1 MTISSK
7 ASHLESLALRKKTY
21 APSADAKLSLNAPRL
36 VNLRYPNPFTFPTP
50 EERKDALKLHPTRGA
65 ASNKSFGTAKKKNL
79 VISGQITWLA
89 KTVGSFQSRF
99 KKMKAI

>member
-65 ASNKSFGTAKKKNL
+65 ASNKSFGTAKKKKPSNFWTDN
-79 VISGQITWLA
+79 VASKDSWIVSIE
-89 KTVGSFQSRF
+89 V
-99 KKMKAI
+99 